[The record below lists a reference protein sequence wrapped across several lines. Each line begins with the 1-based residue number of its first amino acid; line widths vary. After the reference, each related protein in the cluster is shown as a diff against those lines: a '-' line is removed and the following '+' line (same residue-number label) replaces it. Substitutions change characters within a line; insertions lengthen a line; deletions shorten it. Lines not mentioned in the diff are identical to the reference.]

1 MKGYNTIFYLLFVL
15 LIMGA
20 FASMAQNTYGLRI
33 LGGVAIVFGLVF
45 LIRFLRSGQAA
56 KNVPAINRV
65 ELLCLSIL
73 SLLLACRIF
82 HIYFPFLDIAFTLTG
97 LVLVLIYGKKMIL
110 HSGELRPKNAIL
122 SIIIFIYYLSLCLSI
137 IALVAVPFLPQY
149 TEYMGIVAFTLLS
162 AFIASALLRG
172 KFMIDGADISVFRQV
187 MSYRDNAALL
197 LSLFFVGFMYI
208 GLVKKN
214 ILPAIYSDDFPQT
227 YFTLVNN
234 AESGKEKPVDGK
246 YKHEEFKARYDAFL
260 KSAQIQVK

>member
-1 MKGYNTIFYLLFVL
+1 MKSYNTIFYLLFVL

-45 LIRFLRSGQAA
+45 LFRFLKSIQST
-56 KNVPAINRV
+56 VSIPTINKV
-65 ELLCLSIL
+65 ELVCLSLL
-73 SLLLACRIF
+73 SSLLACRIF
-82 HIYFPFLDIAFTLTG
+82 HIYFPFLETAFALTG
-97 LVLVLIYGKKMIL
+97 LVLSFVYAKKMIL
-110 HSGELRPKNAIL
+110 HSSELRPKNAIL

-149 TEYMGIVAFTLLS
+149 TEYIGIVAFTLLA
-162 AFIASALLRG
+162 AFIASAILRG

-187 MSYRDNAALL
+187 ISYKDNSVLL
-197 LSLFFVGFMYI
+197 LSLFLVGFLYI

-214 ILPAIYSDDFPQT
+214 ILPAIYSDDFPQA

-234 AESGKEKPVDGK
+234 AESGKEKPVEGK

-260 KSAQIQVK
+260 KSTEVRVK